1 MGFRV
6 WGVLGDAAS
15 QELIAK
21 AKELL
26 ADYKP
31 RPRKDRTSLQ
41 TIPTSLNQFRRFRV

>member
-1 MGFRV
+1 MEIFGYLNRRV
-6 WGVLGDAAS
+6 CVSVCVSLIWTVAMLQWHLEK

-31 RPRKDRTSLQ
+31 FP
-41 TIPTSLNQFRRFRV
+41 